1 MGGKAEDS
9 NYSEGGQFDVA
20 YHVDESRQLQMADI
34 KEGSGG
40 GGIGGG
46 AGGSRVPELA
56 RIGSIES
63 RNDASDVVT
72 DQFDYEANPADGGR
86 LERSPV
92 DADLMRPKERYRFPG
107 SEMTRELYER
117 RGVDLNNNA

>member
-9 NYSEGGQFDVA
+9 NYSEGGEFDVA
-20 YHVDESRQLQMADI
+20 YHVDESRQLRAAEI
-34 KEGSGG
+34 KEGGG
-40 GGIGGG
+40 GGSG
-46 AGGSRVPELA
+46 RVPGSA
-56 RIGSIES
+56 RIGSVES

-72 DQFDYEANPADGGR
+72 DQFDYQANPADSGR
-86 LERSPV
+86 LEGLPV
-92 DADLMRPKERYRFPG
+92 EVGPMRPKERYRFPG